1 MQKTVANIWERIFI
15 RIKNVVDR
23 FLYYDNLFDD
33 NVWQVRFSKDNKRKL
48 KYRIERER
56 FSMQLKNGDDVF
68 KYLWM
73 ILLAGAL
80 VGMLV
85 LSQRIGVSDRE
96 IAQNEYSEL
105 LYNHFHHIGDPDA
118 YKAHPYAHTQAQT
131 IDLLSKLT
139 KRTFKSSKVWIHTGF
154 EGMSKALGIQPR
166 KETDIKFGAEA
177 NKLACY

>member
-1 MQKTVANIWERIFI
+1 MQKTVASIWERIFI

-105 LYNHFHHIGDPDA
+105 LYNHFHHIGNP
-118 YKAHPYAHTQAQT
+118 
-131 IDLLSKLT
+131 
-139 KRTFKSSKVWIHTGF
+139 
-154 EGMSKALGIQPR
+154 
-166 KETDIKFGAEA
+166 
-177 NKLACY
+177 